1 MSKATLDQGRRKAH
15 QRNGSA
21 GAEAPPADPPS
32 VCLTTPAPPRWPAPP
47 DPLAFHGLAGKL
59 VRAIEPHT
67 EADSAALLV
76 QLLVMFGNAAGR
88 RPHCY
93 IEAARHGL
101 NEFAVVV
108 GESANGRKGTSFN
121 HVRRLFE
128 QPAPD
133 WTADRIM
140 GGLSSGE
147 GLIFNVRDPGPEPTE
162 KNKVADPG
170 VLDKRL
176 MIVEPEFANVLRVA
190 NRQTNTI
197 SVVIRNAWDGVTLR
211 TMTRNNALKAT
222 DAHISILAH
231 ITPEEL
237 RRELTDISM
246 LNGFGNRFLFIA
258 AKRSKL
264 KPFGGQLPPGDLE
277 RLQAAV
283 ATALDHARRLDRL
296 EMDTAACRLWEQ
308 TYETLTTAPAGA
320 MGAIF
325 NRAAPHVRRLAM
337 IYAAMNRAL
346 AVNQDHLS
354 AAIALWHYCAESARF
369 IFGNSTG
376 DRLADDILEH
386 LRDAADRGMT
396 RTDLTNAL
404 GRHQSA
410 SRMSEALNTLER
422 YGLARQKERTETGGR
437 PAETWYVTGGRSS

>member
-1 MSKATLDQGRRKAH
+1 MSKATLEQAGREAQ

-21 GAEAPPADPPS
+21 LAQPTPADAPTA
-32 VCLTTPAPPRWPAPP
+32 CLTTPTALPWPALP
-47 DPLAFHGLAGKL
+47 DPLAYHGLVGEI

-67 EADSAALLV
+67 EADPAALLV
-76 QLLVMFGNAAGR
+76 QLLVMFGNAVGR
-88 RPHCY
+88 GPHCV

-162 KNKVADPG
+162 KNKTADPG

-176 MIVEPEFANVLRVA
+176 MVVEPEFANVLRVA

-197 SVVIRNAWDGVTLR
+197 SVVIRNAWDAVTLR

-246 LNGFGNRFLFIA
+246 LNGFGNRFLFVA
-258 AKRSKL
+258 AKRWKL
-264 KPFGGQLPPGDLE
+264 KPFGGQLPVGDLE
-277 RLQAAV
+277 RLQGAV
-283 ATALDHARRLDRL
+283 AAALDHARTLDRL
-296 EMDTAACRLWEQ
+296 DMDAAACRLWEQ
-308 TYETLTTAPAGA
+308 TYEALTTAPPGA

-337 IYAAMNRAL
+337 IYAAMNQAR
-346 AVNQDHLS
+346 AVNPDHLS

-369 IFGNSTG
+369 IFGGSTG

-386 LRDAADRGMT
+386 LRGAADLGLT
-396 RTDLTNAL
+396 RTGLSGAL

-410 SRMSEALNTLER
+410 TRMNEALATLER
-422 YGLARQKERTETGGR
+422 AGLARREAQTDTGGR
-437 PAETWYVTGGRSS
+437 DATVWYATEGRPS

>member
-1 MSKATLDQGRRKAH
+1 LAGDQPGQSSGFRLDV
-15 QRNGSA
+15 
-21 GAEAPPADPPS
+21 PPS
-32 VCLTTPAPPRWPAPP
+32 SPRTLPPPNWPPLP
-47 DPLAFHGLAGKL
+47 DSLAFHGLAGEI

-67 EADSAALLV
+67 EADPVALLV
-76 QLLVMFGNAAGR
+76 QLLVMFGNAVGR
-88 RPHCY
+88 GPHCY

-108 GESANGRKGTSFN
+108 GESANGRKGTSYS

-147 GLIFNVRDPGPEPTE
+147 GLIFNVRDPGPEATDPKKTT
-162 KNKVADPG
+162 DPG

-176 MIVEPEFANVLRVA
+176 MVVEPEFANVLRVA
-190 NRQTNTI
+190 NRQTNTV
-197 SVVIRNAWDGVTLR
+197 SVVIRNAWDGAALR

-246 LNGFGNRFLFIA
+246 LNGFGNRFLFVA

-264 KPFGGQLPPGDLE
+264 KPFGGQLPAGDLE
-277 RLQAAV
+277 RLQGAV
-283 ATALDHARRLDRL
+283 AAALDDARALDRL
-296 EMDTAACRLWEQ
+296 ELDQSTRALWEQ
-308 TYETLTTAPAGA
+308 VYQPLTTAPPGA
-320 MGAIF
+320 MGAVY

-337 IYAAMNRAL
+337 IHAAMNGGQ
-346 AVNQDHLS
+346 AVNPDHLS
-354 AAIALWHYCAESARF
+354 AAIALWQYCADSARY
-369 IFGNSTG
+369 IFGDSTG
-376 DRLADDILEH
+376 NRLADDILEH
-386 LRDAADRGMT
+386 LRGAADLGMT
-396 RTDLTNAL
+396 RTGMSAAL

-410 SRMSEALNTLER
+410 SRMTEALTTLER
-422 YGLARQKERTETGGR
+422 AGLARRELRADTGGR
-437 PAETWYVTGGRSS
+437 PAETWYATEGARREPA

>member
-1 MSKATLDQGRRKAH
+1 MIDTALDRARRESH
-15 QRNGSA
+15 QKRSSPGPQA
-21 GAEAPPADPPS
+21 AADGPPPNP
-32 VCLTTPAPPRWPAPP
+32 TTPAPPRWPAPA
-47 DPLAFHGLAGKL
+47 DPLAFHGLAGEV

-67 EADSAALLV
+67 EADPVALLV
-76 QLLVMFGNAAGR
+76 QLMVMFGNAAGR
-88 RPHCY
+88 GPHCY
-93 IEAARHGL
+93 IEAARHSL

-108 GESANGRKGTSFN
+108 GESANGRKGRSFN

-147 GLIFNVRDPGPEPTE
+147 GLIFNVRDPGPEPTDP
-162 KNKVADPG
+162 KKTADPG

-176 MIVEPEFANVLRVA
+176 MVVEPEFANVLRVA
-190 NRQTNTI
+190 NRQANTI

-237 RRELTDISM
+237 RRELTDMSM
-246 LNGFGNRFLFIA
+246 LNGFGNRFLFVA
-258 AKRSKL
+258 ARRSKL
-264 KPFGGQLPPGDLE
+264 KPFGGRLPPGDLE
-277 RLQAAV
+277 RLQGAISA
-283 ATALDHARRLDRL
+283 ALDHARTLDRL
-296 EMDTAACRLWEQ
+296 DMDQAACRLWEEA
-308 TYETLTTAPAGA
+308 YGTLTTAPPGA
-320 MGAIF
+320 MGAVY

-337 IYAAMNRAL
+337 VHAAMNGAET
-346 AVNQDHLS
+346 VNSDHLS
-354 AAIALWHYCAESARF
+354 AALALWHYCGESARY
-369 IFGNSTG
+369 IFGGSTG

-386 LRDAADRGMT
+386 LRGAGELGLT
-396 RTDLTNAL
+396 RTGLSAAL

-410 SRMSEALNTLER
+410 SRMTEALTTLEQAR
-422 YGLARQKERTETGGR
+422 LARRELRTDTGGR
-437 PAETWYVTGGRSS
+437 PAETWYATEGRAS